1 MHDRYVGMYNTST
14 LHEISKKREYFILF
28 YFMVKRAAKKIY
40 IVWLL
45 LLFCFC
51 FSHIKVIRM

>member
-14 LHEISKKREYFILF
+14 YMKYQKKREYFILF

-40 IVWLL
+40 SLVVIAF
-45 LLFCFC
+45 LFLF
-51 FSHIKVIRM
+51 FTH

>member
-40 IVWLL
+40 IYSLVVIAF
-45 LLFCFC
+45 LFLF
-51 FSHIKVIRM
+51 FTH